1 MEINKIKEELC
12 GLNNGKPKAS
22 IGLMYCLP
30 FQNEDDPETYDMEI
44 SDLVTMRKPE
54 VNLTFITDP
63 LHNAEFLQVELIF
76 QSTYDPDI
84 QEFFN
89 ILSEYK
95 KNVDDNFDTPE
106 TCPGLSL
113 LLIPA
118 EVDAENPYY
127 MQMDMPM
134 MTGLTS
140 SRQNKMPD
148 TISMLFLLS
157 ECSIVENAPV
167 DMQEIETEIK
177 MERETAERER
187 FYQEQAVL
195 AEQKRLEKEEDRLKK
210 LREQAAQMERAKDHT
225 IRVGRGNDKSQ

>member
-1 MEINKIKEELC
+1 MELNKIKEELC

-30 FQNEDDPETYDMEI
+30 FQNEEEPETYDMEI
-44 SDLVTMRKPE
+44 SDLVKMKKPE
-54 VNLTFITDP
+54 VNLTLITDP

-89 ILSEYK
+89 ILNEYK
-95 KNVDDNFDTPE
+95 KNVDENFNNPE

-113 LLIPA
+113 LLIPV
-118 EVDAENPYY
+118 EMDAENPYY
-127 MQMDMPM
+127 MQMDMPL

-148 TISMLFLLS
+148 TIQMLFLLS
-157 ECSIVENAPV
+157 ECSVAENVPV
-167 DMQEIETEIK
+167 DVQEIEAEIK
-177 MERETAERER
+177 AERDAAERER
-187 FYQEQAVL
+187 IYQEQAIL
-195 AEQKRLEKEEDRLKK
+195 AERKRLEKEEERLMK
-210 LREQAAQMERAKDHT
+210 LREQAVQAEQAEGRT
-225 IRVGRGNDKSQ
+225 IRIGRGHDKDQ